1 MLTAEIKINGEL
13 VAEIEAVNVKVVSDE
28 PGDFVGNRAIVCEYR
43 CVLKEPDTLADLQF
57 YVTHDRRFGW
67 EGLLNKITEAAIPT
81 VVETISTKYGAL
93 SDDEWER
100 VYGYRKRE
108 E

>member
-1 MLTAEIKINGEL
+1 MLTAEIKINGKQIAVL
-13 VAEIEAVNVKVVSDE
+13 EAVNVKIVSDK
-28 PGDFVGNRAIVCEYR
+28 PGDFVGDRATVCEYR

-67 EGLLNKITEAAIPT
+67 QGLLNKITEAAMPT
-81 VVETISTKYGAL
+81 VVETIS
-93 SDDEWER
+93 
-100 VYGYRKRE
+100 VRE